1 MLLRFE
7 LDVGYGRVG
16 GAHDIK
22 SFEFDSLRMCISSLF
37 QRLPARLDH
46 HIVQSVSQRK
56 LSLSLNSKQAS
67 LGVSLNSKA
76 IRHRGFGYLNF

>member
-56 LSLSLNSKQAS
+56 LSLSQQQAS
-67 LGVSLNSKA
+67 QPWCVVKLESNPPQGVR
-76 IRHRGFGYLNF
+76 IP